1 MINRSAE
8 PAQAHPPARELPDVG
23 MYIDDQRAIAAVS
36 RAARS
41 SPSLHVASLHDT
53 VLYVH
58 SDGSASLGRTD
69 DLDAAEFT
77 GFVDAIGEEA
87 SSDHA
92 PGDLVAMAL
101 RCLLADVAQSIG
113 TPVDTLAAAATFP
126 ARWTAEQ
133 VSAVRMAMSRVG
145 LDHVALVSES
155 EARAAWAGGLDVRW
169 AGSDSGIAAA
179 RGAAMLAAEFPIEA
193 VTEEIPL
200 RTPVRPL
207 WTRTPILAAAAFAAL
222 LTLGAGLT
230 ALLIQDTSGPSI
242 PEIESA
248 QGAEVTVPIV
258 RPSSQ
263 IPFPTAVPFVEPST
277 AQIVAPAPAP
287 APTTTPPE
295 VPRTSDV
302 VITPATTQPAPE
314 TSVETE
320 PETTTPKPVE
330 PDVDQPEVID
340 PSPEK
345 PTEPTDPEPPKEPGG
360 TTPDNQ
366 QDNTVLKPTP

>member
-8 PAQAHPPARELPDVG
+8 PAQAYPPAQALPDVG
-23 MYIDDQRAIAAVS
+23 MYIDNQRAIAAVS

-69 DLDAAEFT
+69 DPDAVEYT

-92 PGDLVAMAL
+92 PGDLVAMTL

-155 EARAAWAGGLDVRW
+155 EARAAWAAGLDVRW

-179 RGAAMLAAEFPIEA
+179 RGAAVLAAEFPIEA

-242 PEIESA
+242 PEIDSA
-248 QGAEVTVPIV
+248 QIAEATVPIV

-263 IPFPTAVPFVEPST
+263 IPFPTVVPFVELST
-277 AQIVAPAPAP
+277 EPIVAPAPAP
-287 APTTTPPE
+287 TTAPPE
-295 VPRTSDV
+295 PPRTSDV
-302 VITPATTQPAPE
+302 VITPPRTQPAPE
-314 TSVETE
+314 TSIETE
-320 PETTTPKPVE
+320 PETTTPKTVE
-330 PDVDQPEVID
+330 PDVDQPEVIV

-345 PTEPTDPEPPKEPGG
+345 PTDPIDQEKPPEPGG
-360 TTPDNQ
+360 TTPDSQ
-366 QDNTVLKPTP
+366 QDNTMLKPTP